1 MAIDFNEGVAFT
13 EIADG
18 GMLAGEFE
26 GEQVLVARR
35 GDELFAIGATCTH
48 YGGPLAEGL
57 MVGNRAG
64 NEVRCPWHHACFD
77 LRTGEATRAPALMPV
92 ACYSVERRDD
102 QVVITGK
109 KETSPEKVKAP
120 SSLRNVGIIGAGPAG
135 NAAAEMLRRR
145 GYEGLVT
152 LVGAEDPVDRPN
164 LSKDY
169 LAGNAPE
176 EWMPLPTPEN
186 IERIARRARS
196 LDRRYKTVAFD
207 DGSSRAFD
215 AILLATGAE
224 PVHLRLPGSD
234 LPHVHYLR
242 TLADSRAIIAGAVKG
257 KRAVILGS
265 SFIGLEVAASLRT
278 REVDV
283 AIVAPE
289 TRPLSRVLGEE
300 VGRWIQSLHEE
311 HGVRFHLGPTA
322 KAIEADRVI
331 LGDGSEVP
339 ADLVVL
345 GVGVWPN
352 VALAEAARIEVD
364 QGIVVDEFLRT
375 SATGIFAAGDVAVWP
390 ERISGRRARVEHFV
404 VAERQGQTAA
414 ENILG
419 MRKPFRSAPFF
430 WSAHYDVTIAYVGH
444 ATDFDA
450 VEVRGSLAGKR
461 ALIAYRKSGRI
472 LAVATVFMDAESL
485 AIEVALERGDMRE
498 VERIVASVAT

>member
-1 MAIDFNEGVAFT
+1 MAIDFKQGVPFA

-18 GMLAGEFE
+18 GMLAGELE
-26 GEQVLVARR
+26 GEAVLIARR
-35 GDELFAIGATCTH
+35 GEELFAIGATCTH
-48 YGGPLAEGL
+48 YSGPLAEGL
-57 MVGNRAG
+57 IVG

-77 LRTGEATRAPALMPV
+77 LRTGEATRAPALLPV
-92 ACYSVERRDD
+92 ACYSVERQGD

-120 SSLRNVGIIGAGPAG
+120 SSLRSVGIVGAGPAG

-145 GYEGLVT
+145 GFEGAIALI
-152 LVGAEDPVDRPN
+152 GAEDPVDRPN

-176 EWMPLPTPEN
+176 EWMPLPSPEN
-186 IERIARRARS
+186 IERIPRRATA
-196 LDRRYKTVAFD
+196 LDRRYKTLTFD
-207 DGSSRAFD
+207 DGSARAFD

-224 PVHLRLPGSD
+224 PVRLRLPGGD

-242 TLADSRAIIAGAVKG
+242 TLADSRAIVAQASSGKHAV
-257 KRAVILGS
+257 VLGS
-265 SFIGLEVAASLRT
+265 SFIGLEVAASLRM

-283 AIVAPE
+283 TVVAPE
-289 TRPLSRVLGEE
+289 TRPPLARVLGDE
-300 VGRWIQSLHEE
+300 VGAWIQSLHEA
-311 HGVRFHLGPTA
+311 HGVKFHLGTTA
-322 KAIEADRVI
+322 KSIEADRVL
-331 LGDGSEVP
+331 LGDGTEIP
-339 ADLVVL
+339 CDLVVL

-375 SATGIFAAGDVAVWP
+375 SAMGIFAAGDVAVWP
-390 ERISGRRARVEHFV
+390 ERLTGRRARVEHFV

-419 MRKPFRSAPFF
+419 MRKGFRSAPFF
-430 WSAHYDVTIAYVGH
+430 WSAHYDVTVAYVGH

-450 VEVRGSLAGKR
+450 IEVRGSLADRR
-461 ALIAYRKSGRI
+461 ALVAYRKAGRV

-485 AIEVALERGDMRE
+485 AIEAAFERGDQRE
-498 VERIVASVAT
+498 VERIISGVS

>member
-1 MAIDFNEGVAFT
+1 MTIDFKQGVAFSD
-13 EIADG
+13 IADG
-18 GMLAGEFE
+18 SMLAGEFE

-35 GDELFAIGATCTH
+35 GDELYAIGATCTH
-48 YGGPLAEGL
+48 YSGPLAEGL
-57 MVGNRAG
+57 IVG

-102 QVVITGK
+102 QVVVTGK
-109 KETSPEKVKAP
+109 KEASPEKVKTP
-120 SSLRNVGIIGAGPAG
+120 PSLRSVGIVGAGPAG

-145 GYEGLVT
+145 GFEGSVALI
-152 LVGAEDPVDRPN
+152 GAEDPVDRPN

-186 IERIARRARS
+186 VERIARRVAS

-207 DGSSRAFD
+207 DGSSRVFD

-224 PVHLRLPGSD
+224 PVRLRLPGGD
-234 LPHVHYLR
+234 LPDVHYLR
-242 TLADSRAIIAGAVKG
+242 TLADSRAIIAGAGSG

-265 SFIGLEVAASLRT
+265 SFIGLEVAASLRM

-283 AIVAPE
+283 TIVAPE
-289 TRPLSRVLGEE
+289 ARPLSRVLGEE
-300 VGRWIQSLHEE
+300 VGKWIQSLHEA
-311 HGVRFHLGPTA
+311 HGVRFHLGTTA

-352 VALAEAARIEVD
+352 VALAEAARLEVD

-375 SATGIFAAGDVAVWP
+375 SAMGIF
-390 ERISGRRARVEHFV
+390 
-404 VAERQGQTAA
+404 
-414 ENILG
+414 
-419 MRKPFRSAPFF
+419 
-430 WSAHYDVTIAYVGH
+430 
-444 ATDFDA
+444 
-450 VEVRGSLAGKR
+450 
-461 ALIAYRKSGRI
+461 
-472 LAVATVFMDAESL
+472 
-485 AIEVALERGDMRE
+485 
-498 VERIVASVAT
+498 